1 MKRTLLV
8 CCLLAAFCWVA
19 QAQQTPASL
28 RSSDLPPNPERS
40 VLPIP
45 VCPWNTLFGQVP
57 THPDS
62 LWIAWTS
69 DIQFPYLVFDNFWE
83 LEDSICDI
91 HWWGLTLGWDDA
103 LGWFVCDED
112 PMTFEI
118 KFYMNAA
125 AAAMP
130 GAVMCT
136 YTVTVARQ
144 PTGLSY
150 FGWPLYYWSAVL
162 DTCCVLSTGWV
173 SIQGISPGIP
183 GTPNCAFLWMDSP
196 QGDNSA
202 FQQLPTGGMQPL
214 YDDLAF
220 CLTPG
225 GPEHEMDMG
234 DIVHPLNTPIGYPT
248 LVANPGHLLSG
259 IAWLGANISGEPA
272 PNIFNIDPFDDGA
285 SGPPFMIPCRLATV
299 TVTVTAGPNYP
310 TAGMPLFLSAWKD
323 GNNDGDFCDSLCPDA
338 SGIATVSEWIIQD
351 APVAPGV
358 WTFRFIDPGLRNVP
372 PYAGWFRLRLTSV
385 PVGPLGFGLGF
396 PSQCPG
402 TWGVDRLG
410 EVEDYFQRDYQMA
423 VELTSFEAVSG
434 ANEVVLSWVT
444 ASETDNDYFELERD
458 GRIIGQVPTKGNDA
472 SGHSYVFS
480 DGNVNSGTTY
490 SYTLAS
496 VDLNG
501 NREVL
506 ATRSVTPDFSAAA
519 PVDYALYQNYP
530 NPFNATT
537 TFVFDLKEATTVSL
551 KLYNVAGQ
559 EVASVLSGELSGGRH
574 EVSFDASGLPS
585 GMYLYRLDTPS
596 FSAAKKMLLMK

>member
-1 MKRTLLV
+1 MKKVLFV
-8 CCLLAAFCWVA
+8 CLALAALCWLA
-19 QAQQTPASL
+19 EAAQTPASL
-28 RSSDLPPNPERS
+28 SSTDLPGNPERT
-40 VLPIP
+40 VLPSP
-45 VCPWNTLFGQVP
+45 VCPFNTLFGQVP

-62 LWIAWTS
+62 FPGAWTS

-83 LEDSICDI
+83 LEDTICDI
-91 HWWGLTLGWDDA
+91 HWWGLSLGWDGS
-103 LGWFVCDED
+103 GWFLCDED

-118 KFYMNAA
+118 KFYTNAA
-125 AAAMP
+125 AAGMP
-130 GAVMCT
+130 DTVVCT
-136 YTVTVARQ
+136 YTVTVYRQ
-144 PTGLSY
+144 PTGLFY
-150 FGWPLYYWSAVL
+150 RGWPLYYWSAVL
-162 DTCCVLSTGWV
+162 NPCCVLSTGWV
-173 SIQGISPGIP
+173 SIQGVSPGIP
-183 GTPNCAFLWMDSP
+183 GTPDCLFIWWGSP

-202 FQQLPTGGMQPL
+202 FQQYPPAGMHQL

-220 CLTPG
+220 CLTPVE
-225 GPEHEMDMG
+225 PEYDMG

-272 PNIFNIDPFDDGA
+272 PNIFELDPFDDGVQF
-285 SGPPFMIPCRLATV
+285 PPAMFPCQPTTV

-310 TAGMPLFLSAWKD
+310 AAGLPLFLSAWKD
-323 GNNDGDFCDSLCPDA
+323 GNNDGDFCDVLCPNPDR
-338 SGIATVSEWIIQD
+338 TVAGAPEWIIQD
-351 APVAPGV
+351 VPVAPGQ
-358 WTFRFIDPGLRNVP
+358 WTFTFIDPGLQNVP
-372 PYAGWFRLRLTSV
+372 PYAGWFRFRLTSA
-385 PVGPLGFGLGF
+385 PVGPLGFGLRL
-396 PSQCPG
+396 PTQCPG
-402 TWGVDRLG
+402 TWGVDQLG
-410 EVEDYFQRDYQMA
+410 EVEDYYFRDYQLA

-434 ANEVVLSWVT
+434 AGEVVLRWVT
-444 ASETDNDYFELERD
+444 ASETNNDYFELERD

-506 ATRSVTPDFSAAA
+506 ATRSVTPDFSVTA
-519 PVDYALYQNYP
+519 PVEYALYQNYP

-551 KLYNVAGQ
+551 TLYNVAGQ
-559 EVASVLSGELSGGRH
+559 EVATVLSGELSGGRH